1 MYACFIGKVERCGKI
16 TALLDHPRTMNIN
29 LYESKRIIEHLLP
42 CNNALLE
49 AMHLDFAVNLN
60 DGHAE
65 IVNLLKKHE
74 KYLRTRKDKTD
85 KKLALS
91 SSSVCN
97 IKRPKIDK

>member
-60 DGHAE
+60 DGHTE
-65 IVNLLKKHE
+65 IVTLLKKHE
-74 KYLRTRKDKTD
+74 EYLRTKKDQKD